1 MALRI
6 EGTNMDRF
14 ALGENQKVAFSAYP
28 VFSEDFFPLHQKS
41 GKTSGADTILFRRG
55 ILSDC
60 LPENP

>member
-1 MALRI
+1 
-6 EGTNMDRF
+6 MDRF
-14 ALGENQKVAFSAYP
+14 ALCPKQKVALPADSI
-28 VFSEDFFPLHQKS
+28 FSEDFFPHHQKS